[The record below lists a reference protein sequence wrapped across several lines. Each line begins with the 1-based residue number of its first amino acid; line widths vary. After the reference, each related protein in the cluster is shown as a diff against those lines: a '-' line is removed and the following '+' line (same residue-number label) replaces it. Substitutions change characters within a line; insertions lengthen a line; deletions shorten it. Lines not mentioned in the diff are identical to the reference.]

1 MEELGEFSRSEGALV
16 HTGVWNY
23 PLSAVPHFCTVSQW
37 FYLCR
42 KADNVGFFFPSSPQS
57 CNPIAIFS
65 ELPDFLQHKNNCLEI
80 A

>member
-1 MEELGEFSRSEGALV
+1 MEELGEFSRSEGALI

-42 KADNVGFFFPSSPQS
+42 KADNVVFFFLPAQSLAILLQPPQK
-57 CNPIAIFS
+57 CLIFS
-65 ELPDFLQHKNNCLEI
+65 SIKII